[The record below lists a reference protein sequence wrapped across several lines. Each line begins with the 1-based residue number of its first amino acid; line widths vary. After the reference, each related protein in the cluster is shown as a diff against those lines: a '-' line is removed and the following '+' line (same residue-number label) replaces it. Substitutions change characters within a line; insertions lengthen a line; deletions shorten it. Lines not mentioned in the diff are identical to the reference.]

1 MSLLKDYVA
10 LSQFNYIY
18 PFGSLPSNLF
28 FRKPN
33 PNPYWLSNDLKNMK
47 VASSKKPTTVDIDM
61 TVDQSA
67 GDTISLTGNT
77 KLFSSSTKSLVGPYI
92 DVICSSGA
100 KMQYSYSVIAGN
112 AITDDEQLDGHVKV
126 AFDLKNTPLPAA
138 FIKNHVKLIKKGH
151 MDTSICRPCD
161 DDYHPGFTG
170 ELVFI
175 GKDAAGADTTTI
187 VNMTEAKHAS
197 CPGAHS
203 LTYEIK
209 GARLI
214 FKWTKTHRVSQVEAE
229 FIASIVEETKSN
241 LLSVEDP
248 FNIDAIVL

>member
-33 PNPYWLSNDLKNMK
+33 PNPYWLSNELKNMK
-47 VASSKKPTTVDIDM
+47 VASSKKPTVVDIDM
-61 TVDQSA
+61 TVDQS
-67 GDTISLTGNT
+67 GDDTISITGNT

-92 DVICSSGA
+92 DVTRSSGA
-100 KMQYSYSVIAGN
+100 KMQYNYEVIAGN
-112 AITDDEQLDGHVKV
+112 AITDDEKLDGHVKV

-138 FIKNHVKLIKKGH
+138 FIKNHVKLIKTGH
-151 MDTSICRPCD
+151 MGTSISKPCD
-161 DDYHPGFTG
+161 ADYHPGFTG

-175 GKDAAGADTTTI
+175 GKDAAGADTTTT
-187 VNMTEAKHAS
+187 VNMKDAKHAS

-214 FKWTKTHRVSQVEAE
+214 LKWTKTHRVSQVEAE

-248 FNIDAIVL
+248 FNIDAIAL